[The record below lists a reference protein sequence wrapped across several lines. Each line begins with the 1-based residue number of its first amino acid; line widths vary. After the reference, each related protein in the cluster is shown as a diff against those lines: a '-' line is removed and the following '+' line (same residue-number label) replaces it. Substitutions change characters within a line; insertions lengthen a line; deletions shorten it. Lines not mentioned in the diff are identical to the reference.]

1 MRVLVTGNR
10 GYIGNIMVPML
21 RNRGHEVVG
30 LDSDLY
36 ARSTF
41 GDSIPEVETIR
52 CDIRDATVELFRG
65 YDAVIHLAGLSN
77 DPLGDF
83 NPSLTEDIN
92 HLATVRLGALAK
104 QAGVPR
110 FIFSSSCST
119 YGAAGDDFLDE
130 TSAFNPVTPYGKSKV
145 DSEAGLA
152 KLADD
157 GFTPVFMRSATAY
170 GVSPRLRFDLVVNN
184 LTAWA
189 YTTGQVLLKSDG
201 TPWRPIV
208 HIGDISRAFIA
219 ALEAPREAVHL
230 QAFNV
235 GRTDENFRIRELAE
249 IVTQVVPGSRLEY
262 APGAGPDKRC
272 YRVDCEKIRR
282 VLPAFEP
289 QWTARKG
296 VEELYKAYCDVGLTL
311 GDFEGRRFH
320 RLAHLKYLIEDRI
333 IADDLRHLKQVS
345 ERSDGLVRAAAGN

>member
-1 MRVLVTGNR
+1 M
-10 GYIGNIMVPML
+10 Y
-21 RNRGHEVVG
+21 E
-30 LDSDLY
+30 
-36 ARSTF
+36 RSTF
-41 GDSIPEVETIR
+41 GGHIAEIDTIQ
-52 CDIRDATVELFRG
+52 CDIRDAKVDMFRG
-65 YDAVIHLAGLSN
+65 FDAVIHLAGLSN

-92 HLATVRLGALAK
+92 HLATIRLGELAK
-104 QAGVPR
+104 QAGVSR

-130 TSAFNPVTPYGKSKV
+130 NNTFNPVTPYGKSKV
-145 DSEAGLA
+145 DSEVGLRA
-152 KLADD
+152 LADD
-157 GFTPVFMRSATAY
+157 RFTPVFMRSATAY

-189 YTTGQVLLKSDG
+189 FTTGKVLLKSDG

-208 HIGDISRAFIA
+208 HIADISRAFIA

-249 IVTQVVPGSRLEY
+249 IVTQIVPGSVLEF

-272 YRVDCEKIRR
+272 YRVDCEKIKR

-311 GDFEGRRFH
+311 EDFEGRRFH
-320 RLAHLKYLIEDRI
+320 RVAHLKFLIEERI
-333 IADDLRHLKQVS
+333 IGDDLRHLARRAAS
-345 ERSDGLVRAAAGN
+345 AERPAQAAAGD

>member
-10 GYIGNIMVPML
+10 GYIGTLMVPML
-21 RNRGHEVVG
+21 LNRNHEVVG

-41 GDSIPEVETIR
+41 GDEPATIDTIE
-52 CDIRDATVELFRG
+52 CDIRDATVDMFRG
-65 YDAVIHLAGLSN
+65 FDAVIHLAGLSN

-92 HLATVRLGALAK
+92 YKATVRLGELAK

-130 TSAFNPVTPYGKSKV
+130 TSDFNPVTPYGKSKV
-145 DSEAGLA
+145 DSEFDLTE
-152 KLADD
+152 LADD
-157 GFTPVFMRSATAY
+157 DFSPVYMRSATAY
-170 GVSPRLRFDLVVNN
+170 GVSPRLRFDLVMNN

-189 YTTGQVLLKSDG
+189 FTTGQVLLKSDG

-219 ALEAPREAVHL
+219 ALEAPREAVHAE
-230 QAFNV
+230 AFNV
-235 GRTDENFRIRELAE
+235 GRTDENFRIQELAE
-249 IVTQVVPGSRLEY
+249 IVVQVVPGSRLEY
-262 APGAGPDKRC
+262 AEGAGPDKRC
-272 YRVDCEKIRR
+272 YRVDCSKIKS

-289 QWTARKG
+289 VWTARKG
-296 VEELYKAYCDVGLTL
+296 IEEL
-311 GDFEGRRFH
+311 
-320 RLAHLKYLIEDRI
+320 
-333 IADDLRHLKQVS
+333 
-345 ERSDGLVRAAAGN
+345 